1 MPNFLRVSSVL
12 GGSANGCCVDN
23 TLDRNSALFFNNMAT
38 KLLEMSIAIEARF
51 DDIRKRCGA
60 AVSSGPTFFFASIET
75 PTMVVSVPIEYT
87 EYIKRFGP
95 PHKGRFDEDKL
106 KFVCFSLGIPFTP
119 NKRATRPRHHHHPR
133 QDDAPPAAAPP
144 V

>member
-23 TLDRNSALFFNNMAT
+23 TIDRNSALFFNNMAT
-38 KLLEMSIAIEARF
+38 KLLEMSVAIEARF

-60 AVSSGPTFFFASIET
+60 AVSSGPTFFFASIDT

-87 EYIKRFGP
+87 EYIKRYGP
-95 PHKGRFDEDKL
+95 PPKGRFDEERL
-106 KFVCFSLGIPFTP
+106 IAICCSLGIPYVQ
-119 NKRATRPRHHHHPR
+119 NRRAIRRKHGHGHDHEHGDKP
-133 QDDAPPAAAPP
+133 APPT
-144 V
+144 

>member
-1 MPNFLRVSSVL
+1 
-12 GGSANGCCVDN
+12 VDN

-51 DDIRKRCGA
+51 EDIRKRCGGTLPP
-60 AVSSGPTFFFASIET
+60 GPTFFFASIET

-106 KFVCFSLGIPFTP
+106 KFICYTLGIPFTP
-119 NKRATRPRHHHHPR
+119 NKRATQHRHHRPRPDTAA
-133 QDDAPPAAAPP
+133 QAPA
-144 V
+144 